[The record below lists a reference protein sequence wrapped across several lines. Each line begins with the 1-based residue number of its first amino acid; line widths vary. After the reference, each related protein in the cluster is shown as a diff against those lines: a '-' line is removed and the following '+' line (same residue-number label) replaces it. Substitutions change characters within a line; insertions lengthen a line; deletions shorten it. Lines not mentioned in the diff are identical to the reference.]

1 MAELF
6 RIISHLVWYGT
17 FAQDLG
23 QMSPVFFTFNDR
35 ERAFGIVEAVTGA
48 RMHPNWFR
56 IGGVA
61 QDLPQGWER
70 CSVISWTTSLLAC
83 VSMTTWSCATG
94 FSRRAPREWADFTT
108 EEGIEWGV
116 TGPNL
121 RATGFAWDFRKKQP
135 YSGYDQFEF
144 EIPTGHN
151 GDCYDRAVV
160 RVEEMRQSLRIIEQ
174 CLKNMPEGPTNLH
187 IR

>member
-1 MAELF
+1 
-6 RIISHLVWYGT
+6 
-17 FAQDLG
+17 DLG

-61 QDLPQGWER
+61 QDLPHDWEQMIR
-70 CSVISWTTSLLAC
+70 DFVDYLP
-83 VSMTTWSCATG
+83 
-94 FSRRAPREWADFTT
+94 PRLSEYDHMVLRNGIFKARTKGVGRFTT

-135 YSGYDQFEF
+135 YSSYDQFEF
-144 EIPTGHN
+144 
-151 GDCYDRAVV
+151 GD
-160 RVEEMRQSLRIIEQ
+160 
-174 CLKNMPEGPTNLH
+174 
-187 IR
+187 